1 MWVGML
7 PKVTSMRNIKRHPDA
22 GYSEEKSGG
31 REETLCD
38 NRRMT
43 GKAVN
48 IPRKQF
54 RGCFIDGRGL
64 AGAGLDDRR

>member
-1 MWVGML
+1 
-7 PKVTSMRNIKRHPDA
+7 
-22 GYSEEKSGG
+22 
-31 REETLCD
+31 
-38 NRRMT
+38 MT

-54 RGCFIDGRGL
+54 RGCFIDGKGL